1 MSDLEHHNQMLEIQ
15 KRQNTHESVIRTID
29 GMQMLQQMQKKQHEE
44 RRQRKLHAPPP
55 AVTTGQPLTPSPSGP
70 ARIPRKDSETVEM
83 EVRHLRE
90 QLILYKKMS
99 PLSPANIAS
108 NSRSYSPQQCLE
120 AEIEKKKFALCQL
133 KKQLKQQKEQK

>member
-1 MSDLEHHNQMLEIQ
+1 MSNLEHHNQMLEIQ
-15 KRQNTHESVIRTID
+15 KRQNTHENVIRTID

-90 QLILYKKMS
+90 QLLLYKK
-99 PLSPANIAS
+99 
-108 NSRSYSPQQCLE
+108 
-120 AEIEKKKFALCQL
+120 
-133 KKQLKQQKEQK
+133 

>member
-55 AVTTGQPLTPSPSGP
+55 RGHYGAAPHPQPLGTCE
-70 ARIPRKDSETVEM
+70 K
-83 EVRHLRE
+83 
-90 QLILYKKMS
+90 
-99 PLSPANIAS
+99 
-108 NSRSYSPQQCLE
+108 SPQG
-120 AEIEKKKFALCQL
+120 
-133 KKQLKQQKEQK
+133 